1 MKNDKKTLPII
12 ALVVLLGM
20 YILPFFA
27 FVSLALIENV
37 MTPEELK
44 TVILNVPSMLVILLT
59 IAAPIVIYKLYNSKI
74 SNLNLNRPINWT
86 TTNIST
92 T

>member
-20 YILPFFA
+20 YILPFLA
-27 FVSLALIENV
+27 FVTLALTENV
-37 MTPEELK
+37 MTLEELK

-59 IAAPIVIYKLYNSKI
+59 IATPRS
-74 SNLNLNRPINWT
+74 
-86 TTNIST
+86 
-92 T
+92 